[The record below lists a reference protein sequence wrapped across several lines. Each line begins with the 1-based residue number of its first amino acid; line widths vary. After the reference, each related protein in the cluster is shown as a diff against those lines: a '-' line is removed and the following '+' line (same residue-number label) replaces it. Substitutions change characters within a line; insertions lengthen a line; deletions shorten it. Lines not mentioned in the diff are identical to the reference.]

1 MKKCSVCGKEFEDEK
16 DYCDYCGIKLDP
28 IEEGQSEEMEV
39 EEPEDPE
46 EEESEE
52 EEIEVEEEIESED
65 EVDIEEE
72 SEEFE
77 VEEEEIEEEV
87 EAEEEELEP
96 AEGDKRRCPICGTLN
111 PAGAKFCMNC
121 AANILSPEEEQKE
134 LTLLLPGGKQ
144 IKVTDEEQALGRED
158 FVGTL
163 PDEKLKY
170 ISRRDNPEKP
180 DAHHFKVFYE
190 DGNYYVED
198 EDSANG
204 TWLKGE
210 NIQGQ
215 GQKMLSDADEI
226 KPANEISVNVRI
238 E

>member
-28 IEEGQSEEMEV
+28 VEEGQSEEMEV
-39 EEPEDPE
+39 EEPEEPE
-46 EEESEE
+46 DVEIEEDMEE
-52 EEIEVEEEIESED
+52 EEIEVEEEIE
-65 EVDIEEE
+65 
-72 SEEFE
+72 EEFE
-77 VEEEEIEEEV
+77 EDVEMEEEIEEEF
-87 EAEEEELEP
+87 EEEEDMEP
-96 AEGDKRRCPICGTLN
+96 VEGDKVRCPICGTLN
-111 PAGAKFCMNC
+111 PSDAKFCMNC

-144 IKVTDEEQALGRED
+144 IKVTDEEHTVGRED

-180 DAHHFKVFYE
+180 GAHHFKVLYE

-215 GQKMLSDADEI
+215 GKKMLSDADEI